1 MPNLY
6 HVHLCRVVKLE
17 ITPSSQEYKKRFLS
31 LIYVDIMST
40 TCMTSFQARDNS
52 SILLCATATVPLTT
66 NFPIPWRPSSS
77 SIICDQRT
85 LNHGSVT
92 QRIIHYFQDYWCHE
106 HKIQFLYLL
115 WLRKG
120 AQEIHKYTTLVLVF
134 WGVGRKNTKAANLYN
149 VFDMFLHYQQ
159 RTCLSRVS

>member
-1 MPNLY
+1 
-6 HVHLCRVVKLE
+6 
-17 ITPSSQEYKKRFLS
+17 
-31 LIYVDIMST
+31 
-40 TCMTSFQARDNS
+40 MTSFQARGKS

-120 AQEIHKYTTLVLVF
+120 AQEMHKCTTLVLVF

-159 RTCLSRVS
+159 RTCLSRVSWGCWSGTYWHDVSNKRIPYK